1 MPHIAFPQL
10 LPDHPRTRKVLI
22 VAVVVILVGLALQM
36 IYAGFHVVSP
46 VLVPTAVA
54 LLVTGLLMPLQV
66 LLNHKLRF
74 PRPLAAVT
82 ALLIAIGIVAGLLAV
97 AGVQL
102 LEGMHELWA
111 TTTLSLEALP
121 DWVESSGLPIT
132 ADQVNGWIAEG
143 EAWLEENQSS
153 IMQGALGIGGGA
165 ASLAV
170 GVFLC
175 IVGSFFFLADGDR
188 IASWLV
194 MRLPNDWRQ
203 PAYEASR
210 RGWVTLGTYTR
221 TQLVVS
227 AVDAVGIGV
236 GALILGVPFVIP
248 IIAITFVLCFI
259 PMIGAIIAGAIV
271 VLIALVFKG
280 GTAALLMLLI
290 VLAVQQIESNILSPV
305 LLGRAVNIHPV
316 GVMIGVAF
324 GTYLLGLVGALFAV
338 PLMST
343 INSMSLYLSDRDPFP
358 GLDRGGRALTDRPST
373 LLGEAEPAPIPR
385 RVGDATPRWVQK
397 DAERRAEINEA
408 EPTQPNPGAPKDEP
422 EASPE
427 PAQ

>member
-1 MPHIAFPQL
+1 
-10 LPDHPRTRKVLI
+10 
-22 VAVVVILVGLALQM
+22 
-36 IYAGFHVVSP
+36 
-46 VLVPTAVA
+46 
-54 LLVTGLLMPLQV
+54 MPL
-66 LLNHKLRF
+66 
-74 PRPLAAVT
+74 
-82 ALLIAIGIVAGLLAV
+82 AG

-305 LLGRAVNIHPV
+305 LLGRAVYIHPV